1 VYLKQFFGHR
11 FRILHWRT
19 DQILNDALAQMDLT
33 ASQGRIMGY
42 LIHAPQPPCAKDIE
56 EHFHLSHP
64 SVSGTLR
71 RMEKKG
77 FIAFFPDEQDHR
89 CKRIHIL
96 PKGRACHERI
106 EQVILDIEH
115 QIVSGFT
122 PEEQA
127 EFSRLLN
134 QAIHNM
140 GGDPCKQ
147 IHKEEYRQ

>member
-1 VYLKQFFGHR
+1 MRKFFGPR
-11 FRILHWRT
+11 FRLLHWCS

-42 LIHAPQPPCAKDIE
+42 IAHRSQPPCARDIE

-64 SVSGTLR
+64 SVSGTLS

-77 FIAFFPDEQDHR
+77 FLTFLPDENDRR

-96 PKGRACHERI
+96 PKGMECQERM
-106 EQVILDIEH
+106 EQTIRSLEQKLVKD
-115 QIVSGFT
+115 FT

-127 EFSRLLN
+127 QFSAFLDR
-134 QAIHNM
+134 AIQNM
-140 GGDPCKQ
+140 GIQSCRPL
-147 IHKEEYRQ
+147 HKEETDK

>member
-1 VYLKQFFGHR
+1 MKHFYGHR

-19 DQILNDALAQMDLT
+19 DQIMNDALAQMDLT

-42 LIHAPQPPCAKDIE
+42 LAHSVHPPCAKDIE

-64 SVSGTLR
+64 SVSGTLS

-77 FIAFFPDEQDHR
+77 FIAFRPDENDRR

-96 PKGRACHERI
+96 PKGIECHERM
-106 EQVILDIEH
+106 EQVISGIEQ

-122 PEEQA
+122 AHEQT
-127 EFSRLLN
+127 EFSRLLDRAL
-134 QAIHNM
+134 QNM
-140 GGDPCKQ
+140 GGDPCKTF
-147 IHKEEYRQ
+147 HKEEPSE